1 MTETFDDFYS
11 GQTLPVFIGRMEV
24 HNLHK
29 SLIYAFQQN
38 LLRSSP
44 RQARYLRFYWTILYG
59 HSIRPGRTIV
69 ANMLSRGNNTE
80 SIGLRGASKIAMSE
94 LGIKASMLF

>member
-29 SLIYAFQQN
+29 SLINAFQQN

-44 RQARYLRFYWTILYG
+44 R
-59 HSIRPGRTIV
+59 
-69 ANMLSRGNNTE
+69 
-80 SIGLRGASKIAMSE
+80 
-94 LGIKASMLF
+94 